1 MFAMSLLSSSTTPPP
16 EDASEA
22 ESSKSLLLRLVRL
35 PHAAGLGLAVFLL
48 GFGLSISGPF
58 MALFAVKEAHLT
70 PLQLGIFLTLN
81 AVSAVLVSTLLA
93 RWSDKLPNRKPVVL
107 LTLAAGAI
115 AFALLSVLRSYP
127 ALLLTGVVFMGSSA
141 ASFPQLFAF
150 ARAQFS
156 DAPAELQ
163 GRALT
168 VLRTMFSLA
177 FVVGPGL
184 GAVLLAHFRFH
195 GTFLFTAM
203 CFVLAALPLIKIPGR
218 KPQATRE
225 AQATAV
231 GVPATRSAIAW
242 VSVAF
247 VLYGLSMSMG
257 FTMFPLFIT
266 DTIGGT
272 EGQVGFLVGLCA
284 LLEIPAM
291 LALVTLKRL
300 PTTER
305 LIKAALLLFAIHFA
319 LVYFSNGMPLLIA
332 TQAIR
337 AAVLAVTAGLGM
349 VYFQELMPGRF
360 AAATTLYSN
369 TSSIGGMIA
378 GIVSGACAQW
388 FGYRAVFLLC
398 AALTFFGWVVM
409 QTMVGR
415 KLGGKGRQTV

>member
-1 MFAMSLLSSSTTPPP
+1 MSGMSLLTETAPTN
-16 EDASEA
+16 EE
-22 ESSKSLLLRLVRL
+22 ESSRSLLVRLVRL
-35 PHAAGLGLAVFLL
+35 PHAAGLGLSVFLL
-48 GFGLSISGPF
+48 GFGLSISNPF
-58 MALFAVKEAHLT
+58 MSLFAVNAAHLT

-93 RWSDKLPNRKPVVL
+93 RWSDRLPNRKPIVL

-115 AFALLSVLRSYP
+115 AFALLSGLRTYP
-127 ALLLTGVVFMGSSA
+127 GLLLTGIVFMGSST

-184 GAVLLAHFRFH
+184 GAVLLSRLSFQ
-195 GTFLFTAM
+195 GTFLFTAA

-218 KPQATRE
+218 QPQASKA
-225 AQATAV
+225 AQATATSK
-231 GVPATRSAIAW
+231 PATRSAIAW

-247 VLYGLSMSMG
+247 VLYGMSMSMG

-266 DTIGGT
+266 QSIGGT

-319 LVYFSNGMPLLIA
+319 LTYFAHGMPMLIV
-332 TQAIR
+332 TQVIR

-378 GIVSGACAQW
+378 GIASGACAQW

-398 AALTFFGWVVM
+398 AVLTFLGWVVM
-409 QTMVGR
+409 QTMVKR
-415 KLGGKGRQTV
+415 KLAGKSVGV